1 MSISIIKKTIVSSV
15 AMLLLASSAV
25 SFAAEGR
32 AFLIAPTDGSTV
44 SSPFTVKFGVEGK
57 TVAPAGDQTP
67 NSGHNHL
74 IVDGSAVP
82 AGQVIPADG
91 THLHF
96 GKGQTETELTLPKG
110 KHTLTTQ
117 FADFSHK
124 SFGPEWSQTITITVR

>member
-1 MSISIIKKTIVSSV
+1 MSISALKQIILASV
-15 AMLLLASSAV
+15 AVPLLTAGAISY
-25 SFAAEGR
+25 AAEGR
-32 AFLIAPTDGSTV
+32 AFLIAPKDGATV
-44 SSPFTVKFGVEGK
+44 SSPFTVSFGVEGK

-74 IVDGSAVP
+74 IIDGSAIP
-82 AGQVIPADG
+82 AGQVIPADS

-117 FADFSHK
+117 FADLAHK
-124 SFGPEWSQTITITVR
+124 SYGPAWSQTITITVQ

>member
-1 MSISIIKKTIVSSV
+1 MIVTGG
-15 AMLLLASSAV
+15 AALLLASGAMSY
-25 SFAAEGR
+25 AAEGR
-32 AFLIAPTDGSTV
+32 AFLIAPTDGATV
-44 SSPFTVKFGVEGK
+44 SSPFAVKFGVEGK

-74 IVDGSAVP
+74 IIDGGSVP
-82 AGQVIPADG
+82 AGQVIPADS

-117 FADFSHK
+117 FADYSHK
-124 SFGPEWSQTITITVR
+124 SFGPEWSQTITITVQ